1 METTQNCS
9 TIISC
14 EIQIIRAR
22 NIEQSSLGKNSLFV
36 RCYLP
41 AGNNQR
47 VQLNSQEI
55 ISSSKCDSNLFWD
68 ESFSLDC
75 MGTQESINMLKQG
88 TVIFELRSRKYL
100 PVFGKNIGGSQVL
113 GRAEIPWKRVFEST
127 EMEIE
132 EWAIFIATN
141 SKNNN
146 KGVHNEDVKPPAVK
160 IAMKVNIKE
169 TTKVKKNNR
178 SWDESC
184 ACKGYCGCNGCNI
197 FSAEDYEIFALGAAL
212 D

>member
-1 METTQNCS
+1 MENTQ
-9 TIISC
+9 TISC
-14 EIQIIRAR
+14 EIQIIRGR
-22 NIEQSSLGKNSLFV
+22 NIEQSSLGKSNLFV

-55 ISSSKCDSNLFWD
+55 SSSSKCDSNLFWD
-68 ESFSLDC
+68 DSFSLDC
-75 MGTQESINMLKQG
+75 MGTQDSINILKQG
-88 TVIFELRSRKYL
+88 TVVFELRSRKYF
-100 PVFGKNIGGSQVL
+100 PVFGKNISGSQLL
-113 GRAEIPWKRVFEST
+113 GRAEIPWKRVFESR

-132 EWAIFIATN
+132 EWAIFMAT
-141 SKNNN
+141 SKSN
-146 KGVHNEDVKPPAVK
+146 KRVNNEDVKPPAVK
-160 IAMKVNIKE
+160 IAMKVKVKE

-197 FSAEDYEIFALGAAL
+197 FSPQDYEIFALGAAL